1 MRRFGSRRTA
11 GYVTLLLVLV
21 IGAIVAVA
29 TAQAAPSKK
38 NYKVVVAVT
47 KPAAGDP
54 VDPQNFTVTITNDAS
69 SNTTLGSANVTLP
82 TGFTADTA
90 STAQTG
96 WTANVTDSAGTSTVE
111 LRSDA
116 ASNALGIGQSMTV
129 SVHVSSPSTL
139 PTTGC
144 NAAWSSTAKQSNNY
158 LGTNNWFTLLGPPAS
173 DLAPLGSF
181 VFAPVQSLVGPNN
194 AQVAVPQILTVP
206 PGSATPVSVKALD
219 TCGNPDTNYAGAT
232 FNKESGFGLVN
243 ATFLNPSWS
252 TKPDGSRVGLGS
264 VTPKDVEVGDQFT
277 VDDPTTGISAT
288 SVSTGNRSTFDV
300 VETICTAG
308 QTCIWTDKNNPI
320 KATST
325 VPTDNSGQALGLGY
339 QPFSTTSV
347 QCGTKT
353 FTPVGDIV
361 RIDPYNY
368 DPSSTLIVVIT
379 YDKSLVGSGPASTLN
394 VCKTTDNGA
403 TVLTLDACSNTP
415 VAPCVDVT
423 KVNGGNFQATLYLK
437 PADPGAVG
445 LK

>member
-21 IGAIVAVA
+21 IAAIVAVA

-38 NYKVVVAVT
+38 NYTVRVAVT
-47 KPAAGDP
+47 KPASGP
-54 VDPQNFTVTITNDAS
+54 VNPQNFTVTIANDAS
-69 SNTTLGSANVTLP
+69 SNNTLGSVNVTP
-82 TGFTADTA
+82 PGAFTLGSVT
-90 STAQTG
+90 TQPG
-96 WTANVTDSAGTSTVE
+96 WTAVVDSSGVIE
-111 LRSDA
+111 LRSTTAADA
-116 ASNALGIGQSMTV
+116 ITPGHSMTM
-129 SVHVSSPSTL
+129 SVHVATPTL

-144 NAAWSSTAKQSNNY
+144 NASWSSTAKQSNDYN
-158 LGTNNWFTLLGPPAS
+158 GTNNWFTLLGTPAS
-173 DLAPLGSF
+173 DLTPLGSF

-194 AQVAVPQILTVP
+194 AQVPVPQIRTVP

-219 TCGNPDTNYAGAT
+219 TCGNPDADYTGAT
-232 FNKESGFGLVN
+232 LNKEQGFGLVN
-243 ATFLNPSWS
+243 ATFSALTWS
-252 TKPDGSRVGLGS
+252 TKNDGSRVGSAML
-264 VTPKDVEVGDQFT
+264 TPVDVEVGDQFT
-277 VDDPTTGISAT
+277 VNDPVTGISAK
-288 SVSTGNRSTFDV
+288 SVSTGNRQLFDV

-339 QPFSTTSV
+339 QPYSTNSV
-347 QCGTKT
+347 QCGTGT

-368 DPSSTLIVVIT
+368 ADGSTLVVVIT

-394 VCKTTDNGA
+394 VCKTTDNG
-403 TVLTLDACSNTP
+403 TTWLTLNACSNTP
-415 VAPCVDVT
+415 VAPCVDVA

-437 PADPGAVG
+437 PLDPGAGG
-445 LK
+445 LKIG

>member
-1 MRRFGSRRTA
+1 MKRFGSRRMA
-11 GYVTLLLVLV
+11 GYVTLLLALV
-21 IGAIVAVA
+21 IGSVVAVA
-29 TAQAAPSKK
+29 TAGAAPSKK
-38 NYKVVVAVT
+38 NYTVKVAVT
-47 KPAAGDP
+47 KPAAGNP
-54 VDPQNFTVTITNDAS
+54 VDPQTFTVTLKNDGS
-69 SNTTLGSANVTLP
+69 SNTTLGSANITP
-82 TGFTADTA
+82 PAGFTVDTA
-90 STAQTG
+90 STVQSG
-96 WTANVTDSAGTSTVE
+96 WSATVVSNVVQ
-111 LRSDA
+111 LRSTTSGDA
-116 ASNALGIGQSMTV
+116 LASGHSMAV
-129 SVHVSSPSTL
+129 SVHVASPTL
-139 PTTGC
+139 PTIC
-144 NAAWSSTAKQSNNY
+144 SSATWLSQVKQSNDFN
-158 LGTNNWFTLLGPPAS
+158 GTNNSFTLLTAGS
-173 DLAPLGSF
+173 DLTPLGSF

-219 TCGNPDTNYAGAT
+219 TCGNPDADYAGAT
-232 FNKESGFGLVN
+232 FNKEAGFGLVN
-243 ATFLNPSWS
+243 ATFSNPSWS
-252 TKPDGSRVGLGS
+252 TSDGSRVGLGS

-288 SVSTGNRSTFDV
+288 SVSTGNRAFFDV

-308 QTCIWTDKNNPI
+308 QTCIWPDKNNPI

-325 VPTDNSGQALGLGY
+325 VPTDNPGQALGLGY

-347 QCGTKT
+347 QCGTGT

-368 DPSSTLIVVIT
+368 DPLSTLIVVIT

-394 VCKTTDNGA
+394 VCKTTDNG
-403 TVLTLDACSNTP
+403 TTILTLNACSNTP
-415 VAPCVDVT
+415 VAPCVDIT